1 MPKPET
7 TPVPE
12 EHISHGIRIVR
23 GRRVLLDVDLAALY
37 GVATKRLNEQVKR
50 NLDRFP
56 EDFLFQLSK
65 AELEALNRSQNA
77 TGSQKHRDPRFR
89 PHAFTEH
96 GAIMAAM
103 VLNSQ
108 RAMEVSVYV
117 VRAFVRLREAI
128 SSNKELTVK
137 LGELERKLDTH
148 DEAIVGIL
156 KAIRQLMNPLC
167 PPHRGIGFTADLD
180 SKT

>member
-12 EHISHGIRIVR
+12 EHISHGVRIVR

-65 AELEALNRSQNA
+65 AEVEALNRSQNA
-77 TGSQKHRDPRFR
+77 SGSQKHRDPRFR

-103 VLNSQ
+103 VLNNQ
-108 RAMEVSVYV
+108 RAMETCVYV
-117 VRAFVRLREAI
+117 VRVFVRLREAI
-128 SSNKELTVK
+128 SSNKELWHVHVAGRTF
-137 LGELERKLDTH
+137 GYCQ
-148 DEAIVGIL
+148 
-156 KAIRQLMNPLC
+156 IRRP
-167 PPHRGIGFTADLD
+167 RD
-180 SKT
+180 STGRLAFPTPASGPRLV